1 MDEKRI
7 TENYSNEEADS
18 EAGQAPSEPV
28 PPEPD
33 RVDMTANFIREKT
46 REGRLTSRFSLT
58 RPPLEI
64 PGEELDGVMEE
75 LSRRECG
82 KTTAVLEGKKDRF
95 YYCSELMADN
105 YARMLLLAED
115 ADIYQT
121 IAAMVR
127 FESETY
133 PRCTSVTSLTLHP
146 HNLDPEKIKIAVQLM
161 DKRPEYGDIKS
172 LTTSDGQLYFYSDR
186 FLSGDYARALAEYEA
201 VDWKNYP

>member
-1 MDEKRI
+1 MDEKQI
-7 TENYSNEEADS
+7 PEDNPGEEAP
-18 EAGQAPSEPV
+18 EAEQT

-33 RVDMTANFIREKT
+33 RVDLTANFIREKT
-46 REGRLTSRFSLT
+46 REGCLVSRFSLT

-75 LSRRECG
+75 LARRECG
-82 KTTAVLEGKKDRF
+82 KTVTALEGSKGRF
-95 YYCSELMADN
+95 YYCSDLMANN

-115 ADIYQT
+115 SDIYQT

-133 PRCTSVTSLTLHP
+133 PRCTSVTSLTLPP
-146 HNLDPEKIKIAVQLM
+146 HNLDAEKIKIAVRLM

-172 LTTSDGQLYFYSDR
+172 LNTSDGQLYFYSDR
-186 FLSGDYARALAEYEA
+186 FLAGDYARALAQYEA
-201 VDWKNYP
+201 VYWKNYP